1 MPALA
6 NDLDI
11 PWGGHPDTVARG
23 SKRPA
28 VSPSP
33 VLLGS
38 NLGSPSVQQ
47 RPAVLVIQ
55 TALLLLLVGSWA
67 YCVLTVVAALRYR
80 KTRPA
85 PLENGPPIS
94 VLKPLWGAEDALE
107 INLRSF
113 FTQRYSTFE
122 ILFAVR
128 DAADPALIAVEK
140 LRAEFPD
147 QPCRVVITGEPP
159 YANAKVFSIV
169 QMIDAARYDL
179 LVMSDSDI
187 RVTPDMLATLAAEFD
202 SGEIDLLTCPY
213 RAVPGPSPWSTLEAV
228 GLNTEFLSGLLVA
241 RLVEGVK
248 FAVGPTIA
256 ARKSLIEGL
265 GGFGRFREYLA
276 EDFALGKLAA
286 ESGYGVDLSSY
297 VIEHHIG
304 SQGFGQNFRHRLR
317 WARSTRRSR
326 PSGYAGQ
333 VFTCPLAL
341 AILVSPLVPG
351 WPAILALTALFRAPA
366 AWAVAGHV
374 LHDPLTRS
382 RWWLIPVQ
390 DILGFLIWAAGFF
403 GNQIQ
408 WRDRTYRLLSDGRF
422 QRVP

>member
-1 MPALA
+1 MLI
-6 NDLDI
+6 L
-11 PWGGHPDTVARG
+11 
-23 SKRPA
+23 
-28 VSPSP
+28 
-33 VLLGS
+33 
-38 NLGSPSVQQ
+38 
-47 RPAVLVIQ
+47 Q
-55 TALLLLLVGSWA
+55 TALMLLLVGSWA

-80 KTRPA
+80 ARRPK
-85 PLENGPPIS
+85 PMESGPPIS

-107 INLRSF
+107 TNLRSF

-128 DAADPALIAVEK
+128 EATDPALFAVEK
-140 LRAEFPD
+140 LRSEFPA

-169 QMIDAARYDL
+169 QMIDAARHDL

-187 RVTPDMLATLAAEFD
+187 RATPGMLATLAAEFD
-202 SGEIDLLTCPY
+202 SDKVDLLTCPY

-276 EDFALGKLAA
+276 EDFVLGKLAA
-286 ESGYGVDLSSY
+286 ESGYGVDLSSC

-304 SQGFGQNFRHRLR
+304 SQAFGQNFRHRLR

-333 VFTCPLAL
+333 VFTYPLPL
-341 AILVSPLVPG
+341 AILTSLFVPG
-351 WPAILALTALFRAPA
+351 WPAILGLTALFRTAA
-366 AWAVAGHV
+366 AWAVAGRV
-374 LHDPLTRS
+374 LGDPLTRS
-382 RWWLIPVQ
+382 RWWLVPIQ
-390 DILGFLIWAAGFF
+390 DFLGFLIWAGGFF
-403 GNQIQ
+403 GNRIQ
-408 WRDRTYRLLSDGRF
+408 WRDRTYRLLPDGRF
-422 QRVP
+422 ERVG